1 MLILDYMSSDE
12 SGFDNDNNEILINRK
27 LPWLSDT
34 VQNFKDLLDGET
46 IKSKSPQALRQMKK
60 RMNGLPSS
68 RQVPD
73 EETQPSWV
81 FA

>member
-12 SGFDNDNNEILINRK
+12 SGLDSDDNEILINRK

-46 IKSKSPQALRQMKK
+46 MKSKSSQAL
-60 RMNGLPSS
+60 
-68 RQVPD
+68 
-73 EETQPSWV
+73 
-81 FA
+81 